1 MNQFSDY
8 KIEITPI
15 VKEEGGGFL
24 ATFPEL
30 PGCMADGETIEQ
42 AIMEAKDAF
51 SCWMEAC
58 LEWNK
63 NIPTPG
69 SSGTSGRFVTRVP
82 KSLHARLTARAKQ
95 EGVSLNTFVVAKLAE
110 GVGMSK

>member
-1 MNQFSDY
+1 MEDFETISSVDRISKKEGTMNQFSDY

-15 VKEEGGGFL
+15 MKDEGGGFL
-24 ATFPEL
+24 ATFPDL

-51 SCWMEAC
+51 NCWMEAC

-63 NIPTPG
+63 NIPAP
-69 SSGTSGRFVTRVP
+69 
-82 KSLHARLTARAKQ
+82 
-95 EGVSLNTFVVAKLAE
+95 
-110 GVGMSK
+110 